1 MNNQQML
8 NNLYEISIKLCD
20 IISELSVQ
28 QELQNEQIYLDWQD
42 NLNEISVR

>member
-20 IISELSVQ
+20 IIQKLSVQ